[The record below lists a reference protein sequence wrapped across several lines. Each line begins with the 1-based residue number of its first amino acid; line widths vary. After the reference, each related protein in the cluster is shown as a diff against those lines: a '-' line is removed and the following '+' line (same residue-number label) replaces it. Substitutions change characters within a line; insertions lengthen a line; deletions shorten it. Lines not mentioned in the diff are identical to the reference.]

1 MEKILI
7 EVNGTIHTFE
17 SIKEAAKYKAEF
29 LEQTELLLDE
39 DPAQRICDNILLK
52 DMFIE
57 NPKEFYKK
65 YMEGQPI
72 IEIEESLIDLCIL
85 GIDIDEYFVCEDQDE
100 QKRGFCGIANYKKF
114 CEIIREDKDI
124 FCEDG
129 YDEDEYGYD
138 KLGEML
144 NFRSSTKKGC
154 KKKDIVKRRKKNKN
168 KKTHR

>member
-7 EVNGTIHTFE
+7 KVNGVINTFE
-17 SIKEAAKYKAEF
+17 NIKESARYKTEF
-29 LEQTELLLDE
+29 LEQSELLLDE

-57 NPKEFYKK
+57 NPNEFYKK
-65 YMEGQPI
+65 HMEGQPI
-72 IEIEESLIDLCIL
+72 VTIEELLIDLCMA
-85 GIDIDEYFVCEDQDE
+85 GVDIDEYFVCENQDK
-100 QKRGFCGIANYKKF
+100 QKRGFCGIANYKNL
-114 CEIIREDKDI
+114 CETIREDKDI

-129 YDEDEYGYD
+129 YDEDGYD
-138 KLGEML
+138 ILGEML
-144 NFRSSTKKGC
+144 NFHSSTKKGY

>member
-72 IEIEESLIDLCIL
+72 VKIEELLIDLCIL
-85 GIDIDEYFVCEDQDE
+85 GIGIDEYFVCEDQDE
-100 QKRGFCGIANYKKF
+100 QKRGFCGIANYKNFVRSLEK
-114 CEIIREDKDI
+114 IRI
-124 FCEDG
+124 F
-129 YDEDEYGYD
+129 
-138 KLGEML
+138 L
-144 NFRSSTKKGC
+144 
-154 KKKDIVKRRKKNKN
+154 
-168 KKTHR
+168 

>member
-1 MEKILI
+1 M
-7 EVNGTIHTFE
+7 
-17 SIKEAAKYKAEF
+17 
-29 LEQTELLLDE
+29 
-39 DPAQRICDNILLK
+39 R
-52 DMFIE
+52 
-57 NPKEFYKK
+57 
-65 YMEGQPI
+65 
-72 IEIEESLIDLCIL
+72 SL
-85 GIDIDEYFVCEDQDE
+85 V
-100 QKRGFCGIANYKKF
+100 
-114 CEIIREDKDI
+114 

>member
-65 YMEGQPI
+65 HMEGQPI
-72 IEIEESLIDLCIL
+72 IEIEEFLIDLCIV
-85 GIDIDEYFVCEDQDE
+85 GINIDEYFVCENQDK
-100 QKRGFCGIANYKKF
+100 QKRGFCGIANYKNL
-114 CEIIREDKDI
+114 CETIGEDKDI

-129 YDEDEYGYD
+129 YDEW
-138 KLGEML
+138 
-144 NFRSSTKKGC
+144 
-154 KKKDIVKRRKKNKN
+154 I
-168 KKTHR
+168 

>member
-72 IEIEESLIDLCIL
+72 VKIEELLIDLCMA
-85 GIDIDEYFVCEDQDE
+85 GVDIDEYFVCEDQDE
-100 QKRGFCGIANYKKF
+100 QKRGFCGIANYKNL
-114 CEIIREDKDI
+114 CEMVREDKD
-124 FCEDG
+124 FSCED
-129 YDEDEYGYD
+129 DEDE
-138 KLGEML
+138 LGIIF